1 MAATN
6 ESADKRLF
14 LLDAYALIYRAH
26 FALIRNPLINS
37 KGMNVSAISG
47 FTNTLND
54 LLRREQPSHLA
65 VVFDLGTTTR
75 EEEFSYY
82 KANRQEMP
90 EDIAMSIPIIKE
102 VVRGFNV
109 PVIELEGYEADD
121 LIGTLAKQAEK
132 QGYTTYMV
140 TPDKDFGQ
148 LISENI
154 FMYKPAY
161 MGKPIEVIGLPEVL
175 EKWQIDRPEQVIDI
189 LGLMGDSVDNIPGIP
204 KVGPKTA
211 MKLIGQYGSVEEV
224 IAHGDEIKGKLGENV
239 REFAQQGLD
248 SKLLATIILDAPIEF
263 KEDEFLVEP
272 PDKEKLG
279 PLFAELEFRTIGKRI
294 LGDDFNIS
302 SGGVRAANRTPKPA
316 AEPAGPSTG
325 QMDLFGGGGNAATAA
340 PAAAAAT
347 AAAPEVSTDGADLK
361 SRKHAYQLVES
372 AEGRAELLA
381 KLKGQ
386 KSISLALMLESFDA
400 NLDALVGI
408 ALSWESGQAAFVSV
422 PEEQSAAE
430 AVVGEFA
437 AILEDPEIKK
447 AAFDIKE
454 AILILRRYGVRMQGG
469 IEDMTIAHYLI
480 EPEKSHRLGYMAEA
494 FLSYAPV
501 DPDTVIGKR
510 GKNQLTFRQAQ
521 IEKVSDYACEQ
532 AELARMLQDAFHPM
546 MEEHGTTSL
555 YRDMELPLARVL
567 SDMEYEGVA
576 IDTKFL
582 RAYSEEMASDVEHIR
597 KEVYEMAGIEFNLDS
612 PKQLGTTLFDH
623 MGIPYKGKKT
633 KTGQYSTSEDQLTK
647 LAGDQPIVE
656 KILEYRHIG
665 KLKSTYVDA
674 LPDLINPRSGRV
686 HTTMSQTVAATGRL
700 SSNNPNLQ
708 NIPIRTDRGRRIR
721 KAFVPR
727 DKDHLLMAADYSQIE
742 LRIIAAISGDEA
754 MKQAFIDGVDIH
766 TSTAARVYGMEL
778 EEVTSNMRR
787 NAKMVN
793 FGIIYGISAFGLAP
807 GHSSKGSR
815 WSDQELLRHLSC
827 RSSVHG

>member
-6 ESADKRLF
+6 ESTDKRLF

-132 QGYTTYMV
+132 EGYTTYMV

-175 EKWQIDRPEQVIDI
+175 EKWQIERPEQVIDI

-211 MKLIGQYGSVEEV
+211 MKLIGQYGSVEEI
-224 IAHGDEIKGKLGENV
+224 IAHGDEIKGKLGENI

-325 QMDLFGGGGNAATAA
+325 QMDLFGGGSGAATAA
-340 PAAAAAT
+340 PAAIT
-347 AAAPEVSTDGADLK
+347 AAKAAPQVSTGGADLK
-361 SRKHAYQLVES
+361 SRKHEYQLVES
-372 AEGRAELLA
+372 AEGRAELLS

-386 KSISLALMLESFDA
+386 
-400 NLDALVGI
+400 
-408 ALSWESGQAAFVSV
+408 
-422 PEEQSAAE
+422 
-430 AVVGEFA
+430 
-437 AILEDPEIKK
+437 
-447 AAFDIKE
+447 
-454 AILILRRYGVRMQGG
+454 
-469 IEDMTIAHYLI
+469 
-480 EPEKSHRLGYMAEA
+480 
-494 FLSYAPV
+494 
-501 DPDTVIGKR
+501 
-510 GKNQLTFRQAQ
+510 
-521 IEKVSDYACEQ
+521 
-532 AELARMLQDAFHPM
+532 
-546 MEEHGTTSL
+546 
-555 YRDMELPLARVL
+555 
-567 SDMEYEGVA
+567 
-576 IDTKFL
+576 
-582 RAYSEEMASDVEHIR
+582 
-597 KEVYEMAGIEFNLDS
+597 
-612 PKQLGTTLFDH
+612 
-623 MGIPYKGKKT
+623 
-633 KTGQYSTSEDQLTK
+633 
-647 LAGDQPIVE
+647 
-656 KILEYRHIG
+656 
-665 KLKSTYVDA
+665 
-674 LPDLINPRSGRV
+674 
-686 HTTMSQTVAATGRL
+686 
-700 SSNNPNLQ
+700 
-708 NIPIRTDRGRRIR
+708 
-721 KAFVPR
+721 
-727 DKDHLLMAADYSQIE
+727 
-742 LRIIAAISGDEA
+742 
-754 MKQAFIDGVDIH
+754 
-766 TSTAARVYGMEL
+766 
-778 EEVTSNMRR
+778 
-787 NAKMVN
+787 
-793 FGIIYGISAFGLAP
+793 
-807 GHSSKGSR
+807 
-815 WSDQELLRHLSC
+815 
-827 RSSVHG
+827 